1 MAVITLPLENKM
13 TTEIAVMLN
22 AKIQNKEIDNNF
34 FQAIQHGGYD
44 VELTAIIDI
53 TSI

>member
-1 MAVITLPLENKM
+1 MAVITLPLENEM

-22 AKIQNKEIDNNF
+22 DKIQKKEIDNIF

-44 VELTAIIDI
+44 VKLTAIIDI